1 MMGLSWVPTG
11 LGKGAKRTRG
21 MVVLIN
27 PTSSARTVARG
38 VTGHVNGVEAHKKR
52 KSVTDEAL
60 CIILLDEAAIQNI
73 PAGSFIL
80 LTEKVLSS

>member
-60 CIILLDEAAIQNI
+60 CIILWTKLLFRIYAPEAL
-73 PAGSFIL
+73 FC
-80 LTEKVLSS
+80 